1 MHLWVCSFW
10 FFLYSLIWDT
20 VYLCKR
26 LRDKHAIFPWQLSII
41 LQYKIHATMVPIY
54 RRLKVMALCLQYI
67 SCMKTVTLYAEFQVL
82 IFKDFK
88 PSSPSINFMAVS
100 HQIIWQLIC
109 FVLWVSRWFYKQ
121 SAILAFFILFW
132 F

>member
-1 MHLWVCSFW
+1 MAVV
-10 FFLYSLIWDT
+10 T
-20 VYLCKR
+20 
-26 LRDKHAIFPWQLSII
+26 II

-88 PSSPSINFMAVS
+88 PSLSSPSIDFMAVS
-100 HQIIWQLIC
+100 RQII
-109 FVLWVSRWFYKQ
+109 
-121 SAILAFFILFW
+121 
-132 F
+132 